1 MYTIKVGGG
10 LGNQIFYYAFYRK
23 MKSLNYEVYMDISEM
38 ELYNRHNGYELEQI
52 FKLNIVK
59 VPENKKL
66 NIKIISYSEKKFF
79 KKIYKKVRK
88 IIYLFLNGVFI
99 EKWGMIR
106 LPKFNT
112 KKNIYCLGAFQSE
125 KYFYDIRDIIR
136 QELEFPIIKD
146 ELNKKIEKEIR
157 NSNSVSIHVR
167 RGDYLKDKGLGGLA
181 PLKYYQNAIEYIKSK
196 IDNPCFFVFS
206 NDIEWCK
213 QNLDLENCYYI
224 DWNKGKESYRDMQLM
239 SLCKHNIIP
248 NSSFSWWGAW
258 LNNNPDKIVITP
270 EKWFNDCVKMDY
282 SNIVPD
288 EWIKIKNY

>member
-1 MYTIKVGGG
+1 MYTIKIGGG
-10 LGNQIFYYAFYRK
+10 LGNQIFYYAFYK
-23 MKSLNYEVYMDISEM
+23 KLKNLGYEVYVDISEM
-38 ELYNRHNGYELEQI
+38 ELYNLHNGYELEQI
-52 FKLNIVK
+52 FRLDILKIPQEQKIKELTLIERKFLNRVYIKLK
-59 VPENKKL
+59 
-66 NIKIISYSEKKFF
+66 
-79 KKIYKKVRK
+79 K
-88 IIYLFLNGVFI
+88 IIYILSKRVYI
-99 EKWGMIR
+99 EKWGEISF
-106 LPKFNT
+106 PKNN
-112 KKNIYCLGAFQSE
+112 KKNKNIYCLGAFQSE

-167 RGDYLKDKGLGGLA
+167 RGDYLKDKGLGGLV

-258 LNNNPDKIVITP
+258 LNNNPDKIVIAP

-282 SNIVPD
+282 SNVVP
-288 EWIKIKNY
+288 ETWIKIKNY

>member
-1 MYTIKVGGG
+1 MYTIKIGGG
-10 LGNQIFYYAFYRK
+10 LGNQIFYYAFYK
-23 MKSLNYEVYMDISEM
+23 KLKNLGYEVYVDISEM
-38 ELYNRHNGYELEQI
+38 ELYNLHNGYELEQVFRLDI
-52 FKLNIVK
+52 LKIPQEQKIKELTLIERKFLNRIYIKLK
-59 VPENKKL
+59 
-66 NIKIISYSEKKFF
+66 
-79 KKIYKKVRK
+79 K
-88 IIYLFLNGVFI
+88 IIYILSKRVYI
-99 EKWGMIR
+99 EKWGEISF
-106 LPKFNT
+106 PKHN
-112 KKNIYCLGAFQSE
+112 KKNKNIYCLGAFQSE

-157 NSNSVSIHVR
+157 NSNSVSIHIR
-167 RGDYLKDKGLGGLA
+167 RGDYLNDKGLGGLA

-196 IDNPCFFVFS
+196 INNPCFFIFS

-258 LNNNPDKIVITP
+258 LNNNPDKIVIAP

-282 SNIVPD
+282 SNVVP
-288 EWIKIKNY
+288 ETWIKIKNY